1 MKYKTNLFK
10 AMLMSIALHVI
21 LAIVLIFIFPKIF
34 PAPVIPEV
42 KILEWVDVDLSD
54 EVTAIDELA
63 ITSPLE
69 NDSADEFNFAP
80 IELPPLEIPKIEPLP
95 QLEIVKPPAPPPVQT
110 KVEPPPKVDAENK
123 VDTEKNSESD
133 EESTENQQWV
143 SVPTLILAVYPE
155 ENFGYT
161 GEIMIMATI
170 GKDGKVKD
178 AELVFPTGNSDVDS
192 ASLDAAKKWTFK
204 PALDKDGKPAECSYS
219 IIMNFKKIF
228 GEE

>member
-10 AMLMSIALHVI
+10 AMLMSIALHFI

-34 PAPVIPEV
+34 PAPTVPAVQVI
-42 KILEWVDVDLSD
+42 EWVDVDLSD
-54 EVTAIDELA
+54 EVTAIDKPV
-63 ITSPLE
+63 ITAPLE
-69 NDSADEFNFAP
+69 NDSADEFHFAP
-80 IELPPLEIPKIEPLP
+80 IELPPLEIPKVEPLTQP
-95 QLEIVKPPAPPPVQT
+95 KIEVVKPPEPPPPVQPKIET
-110 KVEPPPKVDAENK
+110 PPKVDAEK
-123 VDTEKNSESD
+123 ISDSD
-133 EESTENQQWV
+133 EESAENQQWV

-170 GKDGKVKD
+170 GKDGKVKN

-192 ASLDAAKKWTFK
+192 AALDAAKKWTFK
-204 PALDKDGKPAECSYS
+204 PALDKDGKPTECSYS

-228 GEE
+228 GED